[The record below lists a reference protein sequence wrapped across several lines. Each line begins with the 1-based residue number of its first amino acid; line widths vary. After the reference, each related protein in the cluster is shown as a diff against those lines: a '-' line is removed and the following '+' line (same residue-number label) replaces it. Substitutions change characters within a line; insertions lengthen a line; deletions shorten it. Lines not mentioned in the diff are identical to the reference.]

1 MATAPATPVGAAVY
15 QSTSDSRVRQAM
27 LLGALLEGG
36 SLTGPWQ
43 AGDNG
48 LSWGPFQIYKAAHPD
63 VTRAQAEDPVWAVR
77 YMLPS
82 YAAAVNRVSAG
93 SWEADPKG
101 AAALSAYYAERPKRM
116 YLQKRIDA
124 AWSQLAGTDFG
135 GAGGPVGGS
144 PGGGSPGGAPVGGSD
159 TQQNFGL
166 GDLSGAITGPLR
178 DLAVRVAFVGLGLA
192 LITLGSWTL
201 VQSRPRRAIGGP

>member
-36 SLTGPWQ
+36 SLTGPWN

-48 LSWGPFQIYKAAHPD
+48 LSWGPFQIYKVAHPD
-63 VTRAQAEDPVWAVR
+63 VTRAQAEDPAWAVR

-82 YAAAVNRVSAG
+82 YAAAVTRISAG
-93 SWEADPKG
+93 SWQSDPKG
-101 AAALSAYYAERPKRM
+101 AAALSAYYAERPAKM
-116 YLQKRIDA
+116 YAQKRIDA
-124 AWSQLAGTDFG
+124 AWSQLAGTDYG
-135 GAGGPVGGS
+135 GAGGPVGT
-144 PGGGSPGGAPVGGSD
+144 SPGGAPAGGAAD
-159 TQQNFGL
+159 TRQNFGV
-166 GDLSGAITGPLR
+166 GDLTGAITGPLR
-178 DLAVRVAFVGLGLA
+178 DLSVRVAFVGLGLA